1 MKSDDAYANRRSA
14 PAAVLVL
21 ALLFAGCHGGAG
33 EEAWTELGP
42 LPEALADSWISR
54 VPPERM
60 HWSWGDSVL
69 MYAMVSLHRET
80 GRQRYFDYARAW
92 IDHHLA
98 EGFYVAYNDNCPPG
112 IALVHLY
119 EQTGEEAYLE
129 AAGTIVDYLFNVAQR
144 TSDGGINHMGW
155 LSDKQLWV
163 DSLFMFG
170 IFLAE
175 MGRVTGGS
183 DYFDEMVRQV
193 RIFTDHL
200 LDPEFRLYRHMW
212 DDPDQQTVPEEPVFW
227 ARGNAWVL
235 VSLVE
240 LLERLPADHE
250 ARSEMEAILVRLA
263 AGLSSWQDETGLW
276 WTVLNRPGEAY
287 TETSASALIA
297 YGMAKGARLGLL
309 DSAFLGRAQK
319 AMRGLAGRLYI
330 DCRGLLHVAGTSYG
344 TGPGGFDNYAN
355 VLVGDDVDYGVGA
368 LILAANELRRRI
380 ERVSGRPSIECS
392 GLEAPADSA
401 GDYVERGKSRLE
413 TGDLIDALFD
423 FEAALVLDGTH
434 SEGHFGAALAEAV
447 FLAAPV
453 YDLICRVSVWD
464 VTLEEILDHLRNETL
479 PAIEALQCHLYYP
492 MRDPGFSFYVDR
504 LVILE
509 FGGNNAFGPFSVG
522 RAFAIAAD
530 ALAAAVHEVIEWM
543 VGPAAFEQKDA
554 EKEIRGL

>member
-1 MKSDDAYANRRSA
+1 
-14 PAAVLVL
+14 
-21 ALLFAGCHGGAG
+21 LLLLLILLLSGCHGGAG

-42 LPEALADSWISR
+42 LPETLADSWISR

-69 MYAMVSLHRET
+69 MYAMVSLHRDT
-80 GRQRYFDYARAW
+80 GQQRYFDYARAW
-92 IDHHLA
+92 IDHHLD

-112 IALVHLY
+112 ITLVHLY
-119 EQTGEEAYLE
+119 EQTGEDAYLE

-155 LSDKQLWV
+155 LSDRQLWV

-175 MGRVTGGS
+175 MGRLTGGS

-193 RIFTDHL
+193 RIFSDHL

-212 DDPDQQTVPEEPVFW
+212 DDPGWRTVPEEPVFW

-235 VSLVE
+235 VSMVE
-240 LLERLPADHE
+240 LLDRLPAGHE
-250 ARSEMEAILVRLA
+250 ARPEMQAILAQLA
-263 AGLSSWQDETGLW
+263 TGLSKWQDDSGLW

-309 DSAFLGRAQK
+309 DPGHLSRARK
-319 AMRGLAGRLYI
+319 AMRGLVDRLCI
-330 DCRGLLHVAGTSYG
+330 DCFGLIHVTGTSYG
-344 TGPGGFDNYAN
+344 TGPGGFDNYAS

-368 LILAANELRRRI
+368 LILAANELRAQI
-380 ERVSGRPSIECS
+380 DSVPGRPRIECS
-392 GLEAPADSA
+392 GVEAPPVSTNEF
-401 GDYVERGKSRLE
+401 VERGKSRIE
-413 TGDLIDALFD
+413 TGDLIDAHAD
-423 FEAALVLDGTH
+423 FETAIALAGAH
-434 SEGHFGAALAEAV
+434 SEAHLGAALAETV

-453 YDLICRVSVWD
+453 YDLICRLTVGD
-464 VTLEEILDHLRNETL
+464 VLLDEIFHHLRCETL
-479 PAIEALQCHLYYP
+479 PAIEALRCHLFYP
-492 MRDPGFSFYVDR
+492 KRDPGFSFYVDR

-509 FGGNNAFGPFSVG
+509 FGGNNAFGSFGVN
-522 RAFAIAAD
+522 RAVVIAFD
-530 ALAAAVHEVIEWM
+530 ALAAAVYEVIEWL
-543 VGPAAFEQKDA
+543 VGP
-554 EKEIRGL
+554 